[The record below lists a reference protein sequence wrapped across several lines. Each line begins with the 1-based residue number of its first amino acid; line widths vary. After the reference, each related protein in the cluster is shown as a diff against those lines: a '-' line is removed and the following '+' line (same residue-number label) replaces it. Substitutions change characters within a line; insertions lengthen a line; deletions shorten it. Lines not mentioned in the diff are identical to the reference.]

1 MIDVKPKAQAFL
13 IENNNRVIEVRIVS
27 VSDGMS
33 VVRPL
38 YSNGGFRVRNNR
50 LYETKEKAEEVL
62 AKLSHKCVAHNEEK
76 PLSATQEL
84 VFMHPH
90 SLGW

>member
-1 MIDVKPKAQAFL
+1 MIDLKPKAQAFL
-13 IENNNRVIEVRIVS
+13 IENNHHVVEVRIVS
-27 VSDGMS
+27 VSEGMS
-33 VVRPL
+33 VVSPL
-38 YSNGGFRVRNNR
+38 HSNGGFRVRNNR

-62 AKLSHKCVAHNEEK
+62 TKLSHKSVVHNEEK
-76 PLSATQEL
+76 AISTAQEL

>member
-1 MIDVKPKAQAFL
+1 MITMKPKAQAFL

-38 YSNGGFRVRNNR
+38 HSNGGFRVRNNR

-62 AKLSHKCVAHNEEK
+62 TKLSHRSVVHNEEK
-76 PLSATQEL
+76 PISTTQEL